1 MIMSI
6 ASKYAREAAAYL
18 CGAVGFVGLG
28 LWFVTVDMGPNNARE
43 YPAPLVTWARNM
55 NGRIEGAQCEATGD
69 AMVCDV
75 RIDGGTLA
83 KVNCAGQKCWLQW
96 TQDSCK
102 K

>member
-1 MIMSI
+1 MTNETKAMLLW
-6 ASKYAREAAAYL
+6 AAAAIAL
-18 CGAVGFVGLG
+18 IVCFVRALSMQ
-28 LWFVTVDMGPNNARE
+28 DEPPHK
-43 YPAPLVTWARNM
+43 YPAPLVTWAHNM
-55 NGRIEGAQCEATGD
+55 NGRIDGAQCETAGD

-75 RIDGGTLA
+75 RIDGGTWA